1 MIPIPIFVVFCPE
14 RLAIVLFSGIIT
26 TNLGETATLTE
37 IAGRKKTDTSLQNM
51 PFFLTGEGYFFW
63 PDFFD
68 YESISSFT
76 TISYKHKDKY
86 IDSSHILCQRLKS
99 IKMPHASHSAII
111 SRIQSGST
119 KAKTTQ

>member
-63 PDFFD
+63 PEFFD
-68 YESISSFT
+68 Y
-76 TISYKHKDKY
+76 
-86 IDSSHILCQRLKS
+86 KS
-99 IKMPHASHSAII
+99 I
-111 SRIQSGST
+111 
-119 KAKTTQ
+119 